1 MHLVVD
7 PGQVGD
13 GGALTDSAE
22 LVVDG
27 TVTEADPA
35 LVGTQVGHGDATQ
48 MRADGRAADN
58 AGVAG
63 VGNGGLRLLIE
74 LSGGWQGV
82 GLVDLGLGQSTHEDH
97 LSVPGSLGDLT
108 WRKLRDV
115 HLLVSVT
122 DVTITGDHLVVDNS
136 QDGLDTEHVV
146 SEDEAL
152 EHVDLSATDFV
163 VTVLFVLNSANI
175 SQIV

>member
-1 MHLVVD
+1 
-7 PGQVGD
+7 
-13 GGALTDSAE
+13 
-22 LVVDG
+22 
-27 TVTEADPA
+27 
-35 LVGTQVGHGDATQ
+35 
-48 MRADGRAADN
+48 
-58 AGVAG
+58 
-63 VGNGGLRLLIE
+63 
-74 LSGGWQGV
+74 
-82 GLVDLGLGQSTHEDH
+82 
-97 LSVPGSLGDLT
+97 LGDLT

-163 VTVLFVLNSANI
+163 VTVLFVPNSANI

>member
-1 MHLVVD
+1 
-7 PGQVGD
+7 
-13 GGALTDSAE
+13 
-22 LVVDG
+22 
-27 TVTEADPA
+27 
-35 LVGTQVGHGDATQ
+35 
-48 MRADGRAADN
+48 
-58 AGVAG
+58 
-63 VGNGGLRLLIE
+63 
-74 LSGGWQGV
+74 
-82 GLVDLGLGQSTHEDH
+82 
-97 LSVPGSLGDLT
+97 LGDLT

-115 HLLVSVT
+115 HLLVGVT

-163 VTVLFVLNSANI
+163 VTVLFVPNSANI